1 MKFTVSLPVYVDLL
15 PLYKKKTSF
24 PVLEDTAVALPEVN
38 LLTKKFLKDQT
49 INLHSLLPIL

>member
-15 PLYKKKTSF
+15 L
-24 PVLEDTAVALPEVN
+24 PVLEDIAVALPEVN
-38 LLTKKFLKDQT
+38 LLTKIFFKDQT